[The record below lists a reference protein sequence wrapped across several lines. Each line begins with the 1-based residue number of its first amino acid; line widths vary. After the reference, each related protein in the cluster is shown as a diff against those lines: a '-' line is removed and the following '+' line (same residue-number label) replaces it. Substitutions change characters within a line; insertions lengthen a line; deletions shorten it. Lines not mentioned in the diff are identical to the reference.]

1 MNEPPRK
8 TGLARAAAMGSGAA
22 ALSRGL
28 RAVIGLGTI
37 SLLSRFLTPTEFGL
51 FALIFFLTNFVQI
64 FADFGLRAALVQRKD
79 VTETE
84 LHTAFWTSLALGAVL
99 GGLLFLAA
107 HPIAALFGEPQL
119 APYVRMIAPIFLPI
133 ALQGVPLSLLEREFR
148 FQRIASAE
156 LAAGAAGAAV
166 AVGLAWSGASV
177 MALISQQYVIV
188 LVTALTYFFSVRW
201 RPRPVWSLDALRPLL
216 GYSGYITLAGVVG
229 FISGSADRPI
239 VGARISPADLGYL
252 TLAQQILISPVRTIT
267 TAIRRVTFPIMSAIQ
282 TEPARVAS
290 GYLTT
295 LHATFLVMGPIC
307 FGILALAEPITAIL
321 LGPQWGPVATVLGVL
336 SVYTLIGTVFELNNA
351 IFSARGMARFQF
363 CWSAM
368 TATVNIATLYVAAGF
383 GLMAVVW
390 TKVVVIAL
398 FAPWHCWFIARELG
412 VPLRRIP
419 AVVWPPVVAAALMG
433 AGTAALDRWL
443 EGLGVPSLLRLM
455 AGVPTGVLLYAGL
468 ILLLD
473 RTRCLELLRRVKRR

>member
-1 MNEPPRK
+1 MNQTPRK

-51 FALIFFLTNFVQI
+51 FALIFFLTNFTQI
-64 FADFGLRAALVQRKD
+64 FADFGLRTALVQRKELND
-79 VTETE
+79 VE
-84 LHTAFWTSLALGAVL
+84 LQTAFWTSIGLGALLALL
-99 GGLLFLAA
+99 IFAA
-107 HPIAALFGEPQL
+107 ADPIAALFGEPDL

-133 ALQGVPLSLLEREFR
+133 ALQGVPLSLLERDFR
-148 FQRIASAE
+148 FQRVASAE

-166 AVGLAWSGASV
+166 AVGLAWAGASV
-177 MALISQQYVIV
+177 MALIAQQYVIV
-188 LVTALTYFFSVRW
+188 LITALAYFFSVRW
-201 RPRPVWSLDALRPLL
+201 RPRPAWSLDALKPLV
-216 GYSGYITLAGVVG
+216 GYSSYITLAGVVG
-229 FISGSADRPI
+229 FISGSADKPI

-290 GYLTT
+290 GYLMT

-307 FGILALAEPITAIL
+307 FGIWALAEPITAIL
-321 LGPQWGPVATVLGVL
+321 LGPKWGPVATVLGVL

-351 IFSARGMARFQF
+351 IFSARGLARFQLR
-363 CWSAM
+363 WSLM
-368 TATVNIATLYVAAGF
+368 TATVNIASLYVAASY

-390 TKVVVIAL
+390 TKVVAIAF
-398 FAPWHCWFIARELG
+398 FAPWHCRFIARELDM
-412 VPLRRIP
+412 PLRRIP
-419 AVVWPPVVAAALMG
+419 AVLWPPVLSAALMG
-433 AGTAALDRWL
+433 VATAALDQWL
-443 EGLGVPSLLRLM
+443 ESRGLGSLLRL
-455 AGVPTGVLLYAGL
+455 AVGVPVGVLLYGAL

-473 RTRCLELLRRVKRR
+473 RTRCLDLLGRLKLR